1 MGPAFKCPQEPPMNP
16 NPPDPPFPIYP
27 VPPELLEFARQTFN
41 EEEFLAELREMR
53 AAGGGYQLEDF
64 ITELEELARAK

>member
-1 MGPAFKCPQEPPMNP
+1 VFNAYRSRQLNPEPPE
-16 NPPDPPFPIYP
+16 PPFPIYP

-41 EEEFLAELREMR
+41 EEEFLAELREMG

-64 ITELEELARAK
+64 IAELEELARAK